1 MDALLQSDLARW
13 IPWVS
18 LVAVL
23 GLVLAWWRAATATA
37 RGNARRGRLSRR
49 AERRAESLLDRLG
62 FSVEDRQV
70 TASWPI
76 SVDGEVHDA
85 RLRADLLVT
94 KGRRRYAAEV
104 KSTSAVARPTEPS
117 TRRQLLE
124 YLLALDVD
132 GVLLVDMA
140 HRRVLEIDF
149 PELRR

>member
-1 MDALLQSDLARW
+1 MNTLLSSDAAAWLPWIVLA
-13 IPWVS
+13 
-18 LVAVL
+18 AVL
-23 GLVLAWWRAATATA
+23 LLVFGWWRAATATA

-49 AERRAESLLDRLG
+49 AERQAESLLDRLG
-62 FSVEDRQV
+62 FVVQDRQV
-70 TASWPI
+70 SATWPI

-85 RLRADLLVT
+85 RLRADLVVT

-104 KSTSAVARPTEPS
+104 KSTSSVARPTEPS

-140 HRRVLEIDF
+140 RHRVLEIDF